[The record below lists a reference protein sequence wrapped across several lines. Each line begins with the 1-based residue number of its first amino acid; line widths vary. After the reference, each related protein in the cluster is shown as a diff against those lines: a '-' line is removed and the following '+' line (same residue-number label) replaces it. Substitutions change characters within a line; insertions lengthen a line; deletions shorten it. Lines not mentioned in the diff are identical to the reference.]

1 MSSCLHIT
9 ERCQSRS
16 KGKHG
21 LRPAEHTGNM
31 VSVEALTISTRL
43 QGRLLGVEGGMMPA
57 LAEEVI
63 ALSSGCDPAVA
74 ANQQRIL
81 TELRREEKKFGSTL
95 EAGTGSACR
104 LRHLSPGQAHPE
116 ASLPL
121 TAADKAIATA
131 HERTCVC
138 FFFCCD

>member
-1 MSSCLHIT
+1 
-9 ERCQSRS
+9 
-16 KGKHG
+16 
-21 LRPAEHTGNM
+21 
-31 VSVEALTISTRL
+31 
-43 QGRLLGVEGGMMPA
+43 MMPT

-63 ALSSGCDPAVA
+63 ALSGGCDPAVA

-104 LRHLSPGQAHPE
+104 LRDQLSGQAQPE

-121 TAADKAIATA
+121 TAANKAAITA
-131 HERTCVC
+131 HERAHVSFVLCHIWSTTNGRFQSCWQHQHHEE
-138 FFFCCD
+138 